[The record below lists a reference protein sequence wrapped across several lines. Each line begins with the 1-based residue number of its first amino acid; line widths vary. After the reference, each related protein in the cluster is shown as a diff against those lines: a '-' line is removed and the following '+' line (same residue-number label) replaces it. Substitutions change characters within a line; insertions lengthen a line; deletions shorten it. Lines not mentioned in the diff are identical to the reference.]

1 MEPFPDIFFSKTLL
15 SIARISSREKVFL
28 LFSLALKKIDF
39 RGFFLFFF
47 TIFSYTSAI
56 KKFQGFPVVS
66 ELKKKFF
73 FDVKETNKKLF
84 FILVK
89 KLIIKKLIKTKI
101 QETFKHLSLNLMK
114 IG

>member
-1 MEPFPDIFFSKTLL
+1 M
-15 SIARISSREKVFL
+15 
-28 LFSLALKKIDF
+28 
-39 RGFFLFFF
+39 
-47 TIFSYTSAI
+47 
-56 KKFQGFPVVS
+56 VS